1 MDFEHTGAQRFAAA
15 LNSAE
20 VKRIADLFRDDHSPG
35 RRLSLADLGSV
46 AALLRRTG
54 VVGRI
59 ASRLIGS
66 AAQPV
71 RALLLDKSP
80 EKNWRLGWH
89 QDRVIAV
96 RERLDVEGFTNW
108 SVKAGQMHVQ
118 PPHELLARM
127 ATFRIHVDSVGTC
140 NAPLQVLAG
149 SHSLGQLT
157 EDRIGT
163 LASAFDVI
171 TCLASAGDVWA
182 YRTAVVHASA
192 EQRTPGRRR
201 VLQVDYSADDLPDGL
216 KWQSLI

>member
-1 MDFEHTGAQRFAAA
+1 M

-20 VKRIADLFRDDHSPG
+20 VESIASLFGDDRAPG
-35 RRLSLADLGSV
+35 RRLSSADLESLADLLG
-46 AALLRRTG
+46 RTG

-59 ASRLIGS
+59 ASKLIGC

-80 EKNWRLGWH
+80 EANWRLGWH

-96 RERLDVEGFTNW
+96 RERVDAEGFAGW
-108 SVKAGQMHVQ
+108 SVKAGQVHVQ

-127 ATFRIHVDSVGTC
+127 ITVRIHVDPVDED

-149 SHSLGQLT
+149 SHRLGRLT
-157 EDRIGT
+157 EKRIEV
-163 LASAFDVI
+163 LSAASEII
-171 TCLASAGDVWA
+171 TCLAGEGDVWA

-192 EQRTPGRRR
+192 EQCAAGRRR
-201 VLQVDYSADDLPDGL
+201 VLQVDYSADVLPGGL